1 MTRTPVSARFA
12 SASEGCGPAARSRSY
27 GIEVGKV
34 ERLAIDPKRQMALV
48 EMKISSGIKVFDDA
62 TATIKT
68 SGLIGDKYI
77 KIEPGGAGEPLKP
90 GGTITDTTAP
100 ADLEELIG
108 KYAFGDVKQSPPKA
122 GK

>member
-1 MTRTPVSARFA
+1 MV
-12 SASEGCGPAARSRSY
+12 
-27 GIEVGKV
+27 
-34 ERLAIDPKRQMALV
+34 LV